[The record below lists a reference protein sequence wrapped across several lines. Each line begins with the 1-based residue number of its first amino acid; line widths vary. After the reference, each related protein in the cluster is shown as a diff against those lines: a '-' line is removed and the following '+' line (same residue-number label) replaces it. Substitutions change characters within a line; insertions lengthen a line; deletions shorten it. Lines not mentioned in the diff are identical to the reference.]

1 MPPSATAGFQTVDM
15 QTNAACLAVFGA
27 SRETWT
33 VREAFHSIDF
43 FFFLY
48 LTYSAENPDIATFY
62 FPED

>member
-1 MPPSATAGFQTVDM
+1 M
-15 QTNAACLAVFGA
+15 
-27 SRETWT
+27 WT